1 MIRDKRKRN
10 RAKREMEN
18 KIKRNRK
25 AEMGEGKAGEEA
37 MLYYDIIYS
46 LLYIRFLISASS
58 HDQISSLLS

>member
-1 MIRDKRKRN
+1 MIRYKRKRN
-10 RAKREMEN
+10 RPKREMEN

-25 AEMGEGKAGEEA
+25 AEMGEGEEA